1 MKTRL
6 TLVAIFFLAL
16 LMSGT
21 TLLAKGN
28 RVLIIGFDG
37 MSSSAM
43 RSEKAN
49 MPQFNMMM
57 ENGSWSLDVRSVLP
71 SSSAVN
77 WASIFMGSGPEL
89 HGYTEW
95 GSKTPELPSRVVNEN
110 GIYPTI
116 FSILKEQ
123 RKDSKSACFYEWS
136 GIKYLVDTVAI
147 DRHQRVSIADPKSNK
162 DLEEFIEYY
171 NAEQPDLCALI
182 FDNPDATG
190 HKIGWETPEYF
201 AMLNNVD
208 SKLKIVVDGVMSQK
222 ESKDLMIVIVS
233 DHGGIEKGHGG
244 KTMTEMQVPVIY
256 YGAKVK
262 AQGELK
268 ESIMIYDVTAT
279 IAKYMKLKQ
288 PQAWIARP
296 ADVIK

>member
-6 TLVAIFFLAL
+6 TLVAIFFLAI

-57 ENGSWSLDVRSVLP
+57 ENGSWTLDARSVLP

-123 RKDSKSACFYEWS
+123 REGAKSACFYEWS
-136 GIKYLVDTVAI
+136 GIKHLVDTLAI
-147 DRHQRVSIADPKSNK
+147 DHHQKVSIADPKSNK
-162 DLEEFIEYY
+162 GVEEFVEYY

-262 AQGELK
+262 TQGELTQ
-268 ESIMIYDVTAT
+268 SIMIYDVTAT